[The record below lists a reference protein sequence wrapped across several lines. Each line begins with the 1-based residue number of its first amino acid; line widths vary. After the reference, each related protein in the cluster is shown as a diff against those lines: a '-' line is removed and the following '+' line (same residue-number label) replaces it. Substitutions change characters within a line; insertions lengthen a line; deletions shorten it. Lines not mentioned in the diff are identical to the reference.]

1 MRCMWMY
8 RRFFEDASSL
18 PSFFDLNGK
27 AIEQRT
33 KEMNDLRD
41 ARKLAVITVVAVG
54 YGGDM
59 DEELADELLDDMDFD
74 RYGKLKCPKIEQ
86 MLPKLMKMVER
97 YGEYEIKSM
106 VRSRQC
112 RNICNYDMNIID

>member
-1 MRCMWMY
+1 MNGIIMRCMWMY
-8 RRFFEDASSL
+8 RRFSEDAGSL

-41 ARKLAVITVVAVG
+41 IRKLTAIAAG

-59 DEELADELLDDMDFD
+59 DEKLANE
-74 RYGKLKCPKIEQ
+74 YGSC
-86 MLPKLMKMVER
+86 
-97 YGEYEIKSM
+97 
-106 VRSRQC
+106 
-112 RNICNYDMNIID
+112 